1 LISRPLSA
9 LSSPRPYHRHFYIS
23 LGEVDSGATQTTFL
37 TLMHLTFV
45 IMNTLLMLNL
55 LIAMMVRK

>member
-1 LISRPLSA
+1 
-9 LSSPRPYHRHFYIS
+9 
-23 LGEVDSGATQTTFL
+23 VDSGATQTTFL